1 MSGVGSSGGTY
12 RVEVVREGTE
22 IIARDILDSLPE
34 WFGRPESLD
43 EYVAATT
50 RMPTLVAYSKNGKA
64 AGFLSLEKHT
74 SVAAEIHVIGVARDQ
89 RGRGCGRKLI
99 EQAETMLR
107 AEGVRW
113 LTVKTLAACHPDPHY
128 AETRLFYEASGF
140 EPLEVFSDLW
150 GEDTPCLMM
159 MRPIG

>member
-1 MSGVGSSGGTY
+1 M
-12 RVEVVREGTE
+12 VREGTE

-50 RMPTLVAYSKNGKA
+50 RLLTLVAYSEDGKA

-89 RGRGCGRKLI
+89 RGRGCGRELI
-99 EQAETMLR
+99 EQAGTMLR

-113 LTVKTLAACHPDPHY
+113 LTVKTLAASHPDPHY